1 MSVLFVT
8 VALNRANVRYWQK
21 YVYIHSVLVPF
32 MSAEHHRKSVCYM
45 YLTTLTHDVI
55 GVETGIYKKKTQMKK
70 GFCLYIHLH
79 RIYDNNADLNTLGT
93 SWVMKLRVYLSVI
106 TQVQ

>member
-55 GVETGIYKKKTQMKK
+55 GVETGIYKKNTNETR
-70 GFCLYIHLH
+70 FLSLY
-79 RIYDNNADLNTLGT
+79 T
-93 SWVMKLRVYLSVI
+93 SPQNL
-106 TQVQ
+106 